1 MYKIPSPTRDEMMRI
16 MQDSWDAL
24 KLDPVLALKNSF
36 LLNALDGSED
46 HLVTHHLI
54 EMVGA
59 EIKAFREELISS
71 PSPPPKSLVEL
82 LKAITPLKGVI
93 RKGQEKEA
101 PPDEGLELFDCK

>member
-46 HLVTHHLI
+46 HLVTDHLM

-71 PSPPPKSLVEL
+71 PPPKSLLEL

-101 PPDEGLELFDCK
+101 PPDEGLELFDCE